1 MKSDNFT
8 QNAAVFRIELYGREA
23 LVLREKIRHTVLTA
37 KSLDCSF
44 VSDKGCNDISFVTG
58 ILLPDDE
65 IVPVKYVS
73 VDHTAALDLEHEA
86 FGIPDDRSVYE
97 EAL

>member
-8 QNAAVFRIELYGREA
+8 QNAAIFRIEFYGREA
-23 LVLREKIRHTVLTA
+23 LVLREQVRHAVLTA
-37 KSLDCSF
+37 ETLDRCLI
-44 VSDKGCNDISFVTG
+44 SDKSCNDISFVTG

-73 VDHTAALDLEHEA
+73 VDHTAALDLEHET
-86 FGIPDDRSVYE
+86 FGISDDRSVNE

>member
-23 LVLREKIRHTVLTA
+23 LVLREKIRHTVLTT

-44 VSDKGCNDISFVTG
+44 VSDKGCNDIAFVTSV
-58 ILLPDDE
+58 LLPDDE
-65 IVPVKYVS
+65 IIPVKYVS
-73 VDHTAALDLEHEA
+73 VDHTAALDLEHET
-86 FGIPDDRSVYE
+86 FGISDDRSVNE